1 MRELTCSVALYIQT
15 PYMHEHVI
23 VEGTTS
29 SCISDT
35 HQMHGLYSSYH
46 VERAPSLYDNLDR
59 DIVQNHTV
67 MHEPVDLASF
77 EAVSIFFKRH

>member
-29 SCISDT
+29 SYISDI
-35 HQMHGLYSSYH
+35 HRMLGLYSTYH
-46 VERAPSLYDNLDR
+46 DEKVPSLCDNLDR